1 MLQKATRA
9 VGTFRKPDVH
19 VLDNDAMTSRSHLQ
33 YNVLLKEFF
42 DQYIAKNND
51 DVSKISMH
59 VIPIYH
65 DII

>member
-1 MLQKATRA
+1 MLQKARA

-19 VLDNDAMTSRSHLQ
+19 VLDTDTMTSRSHLQ
-33 YNVLLKEFF
+33 YNVILKEFF